1 VRHVAIVTGANH
13 GIGAATAKR
22 LAASGVSVVV
32 TSWRVPVD
40 DNTGTPAQYNVNRLR
55 VADETVDEISRE
67 GGSAAAIEAD
77 LLQPQSPARI
87 FDLAEATFGP
97 VDILVNNATGWACG
111 DSFVPGRLDGAG
123 RTMAVITADVFDR
136 TFGVDAKAS
145 ALLMAEFSRRLLARG
160 GNWGRIPH
168 LGRPAR
174 LPERGHLRRRQS
186 GPGELHPVSR
196 QRAGQARRHRQ
207 PRAPAGD

>member
-1 VRHVAIVTGANH
+1 MRHVAIVTGANH

-40 DNTGTPAQYNVNRLR
+40 DNTGMPVQYNVNRLR

-87 FDLAEATFGP
+87 FDLAEATF
-97 VDILVNNATGWACG
+97 
-111 DSFVPGRLDGAG
+111 S
-123 RTMAVITADVFDR
+123 
-136 TFGVDAKAS
+136 AS
-145 ALLMAEFSRRLLARG
+145 
-160 GNWGRIPH
+160 
-168 LGRPAR
+168 
-174 LPERGHLRRRQS
+174 PE
-186 GPGELHPVSR
+186 
-196 QRAGQARRHRQ
+196 
-207 PRAPAGD
+207 